1 MIDPMVEMAMT
12 TVSVLAIGMA
22 LLLARAGGRSR

>member
-12 TVSVLAIGMA
+12 TVSVLVSGMA
-22 LLLARAGGRSR
+22 LRVFSARWRP

>member
-12 TVSVLAIGMA
+12 TVSVLTIGMA
-22 LLLARAGGRSR
+22 LRVFSARWRQ

>member
-22 LLLARAGGRSR
+22 LRVFSARWRQ